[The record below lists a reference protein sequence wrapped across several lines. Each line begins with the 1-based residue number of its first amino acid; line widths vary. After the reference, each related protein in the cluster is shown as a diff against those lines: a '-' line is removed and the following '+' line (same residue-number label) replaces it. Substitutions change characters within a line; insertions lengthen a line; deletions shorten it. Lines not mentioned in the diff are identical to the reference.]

1 MIRGRSAV
9 KAEEQIALVR
19 RLVLCADQIAAV
31 LLHVPRDDDVLPGVV
46 AGLRTPVNNIEHF
59 PPNFEGL
66 VLGCIDA
73 DFCK

>member
-46 AGLRTPVNNIEHF
+46 AGRAAARRPRLRGQEDRPT
-59 PPNFEGL
+59 
-66 VLGCIDA
+66 
-73 DFCK
+73 